1 MREMRAKMA
10 LVMLTTVLVLLVAGC
25 GGGGQEAA
33 VGPPAPG
40 GGGSGSTME
49 IGPMLVQTARTGN
62 FKAESLPTKGDCT
75 FVALYGAQI
84 DYLASTAM
92 LDRVVFVKS
101 GGVQLSS
108 VDTAG
113 VGTRGDKDECCSLQM
128 GGYRNIYV
136 CNLDG
141 SGLVRLTNNSTYE
154 NTPRWS
160 PDGTKIVFSRST
172 GPEQEIFMMNADGTG
187 VTQLTFDGGWWPDW
201 SPDGRQLT
209 CTKWTGGGRN
219 VVCTMNADGSN
230 ELEIPI
236 LAGGQDPTDTNHSTW
251 SPDGTKLALA
261 ASYGGNYEVATYD
274 LYSGNLERLT
284 SADYFSLS
292 PAWDHSGKTQ
302 RIAYMQWGWD
312 AAQPPSLWVM
322 SPDGTNQRKIFASG
336 AGAGA
341 YQETPRWSSD
351 GSLIAFYGWDEA
363 SQDVWI
369 GEVDAPYR
377 LWQVTTG
384 EGNNVDPDL
393 GSPTVQT
400 ERVLIGP
407 DGSDRGGNNP
417 LWTYAP
423 AAIVAFDAEGY
434 RNMVRIGVADEHV
447 GTMQIRPMANV
458 GAQVSGIE
466 VSATD
471 IANVRQDVGWGK
483 WPTVW
488 RFLDTQPGMLLLLFN
503 ANTGKLVSV
512 VATNDSVYAT
522 AAGGASPAY
531 TATAAGDGVQLT
543 GSFSG
548 VFDAEGRNLAESGA
562 SSVTLGADGQVLQ
575 VN

>member
-1 MREMRAKMA
+1 MRAKMA

-33 VGPPAPG
+33 VGPPVPGG

-92 LDRVVFVKS
+92 LDRVVFVKGDYLQAVPCS
-101 GGVQLSS
+101 AG
-108 VDTAG
+108 VDTWGATG
-113 VGTRGDKDECCSLQM
+113 ERCRPQQNNGNGPQA
-128 GGYRNIYV
+128 NIYV

-141 SGLVRLTNNSTYE
+141 SGLMRLTDNASYE
-154 NTPRWS
+154 DSPRWS
-160 PDGTKIVFSRST
+160 PDGTKIAFSRVT
-172 GPEQEIFMMNADGTG
+172 DYEENIFVMNADGTG
-187 VTQLTFDGGWWPDW
+187 DTQLTFDQGWWPDW

-209 CTKWTGGGRN
+209 FTIYGSIF
-219 VVCTMNADGSN
+219 TMNADGSN
-230 ELEIPI
+230 EFRIPI
-236 LAGGQDPTDTNHSTW
+236 IGAWSEGSTW

-261 ASYGGNYEVATYD
+261 TDLWDLPPAIATYD
-274 LYSGNLERLT
+274 LYSGNLEQLT
-284 SADYFSLS
+284 STDYGSER

-302 RIAYMQWGWD
+302 RIAYGRRNWD
-312 AAQPPSLWVM
+312 VWEPTSLWVM
-322 SPDGTNQRKIFASG
+322 SPDGTDQRKIFASG
-336 AGAGA
+336 AIQFA
-341 YQETPRWSSD
+341 PRWSSD
-351 GSLIAFYGWDEA
+351 GSLIAFLARDGA
-363 SQDVWI
+363 SYDVWDVWV
-369 GEVDAPYR
+369 GEIDAPYR
-377 LWQVTTG
+377 LWRVTTG
-384 EGNNVDPDL
+384 EGYNSEPDL

-407 DGSDRGGNNP
+407 DGSDRGGKQP
-417 LWTYAP
+417 LWKWAP

-434 RNMVRIGVADEHV
+434 RNLVRIGVADEHV
-447 GTMQIRPMANV
+447 GTMQIRPMADV

-471 IANVRQDVGWGK
+471 IANVRQDAGWGK

-522 AAGGASPAY
+522 AADGASPAY

>member
-1 MREMRAKMA
+1 
-10 LVMLTTVLVLLVAGC
+10 
-25 GGGGQEAA
+25 
-33 VGPPAPG
+33 
-40 GGGSGSTME
+40 
-49 IGPMLVQTARTGN
+49 
-62 FKAESLPTKGDCT
+62 
-75 FVALYGAQI
+75 
-84 DYLASTAM
+84 
-92 LDRVVFVKS
+92 
-101 GGVQLSS
+101 
-108 VDTAG
+108 
-113 VGTRGDKDECCSLQM
+113 
-128 GGYRNIYV
+128 
-136 CNLDG
+136 
-141 SGLVRLTNNSTYE
+141 
-154 NTPRWS
+154 
-160 PDGTKIVFSRST
+160 
-172 GPEQEIFMMNADGTG
+172 
-187 VTQLTFDGGWWPDW
+187 
-201 SPDGRQLT
+201 
-209 CTKWTGGGRN
+209 
-219 VVCTMNADGSN
+219 MNADGSN
-230 ELEIPI
+230 EFEIPI
-236 LAGGQDPTDTNHSTW
+236 LDDEQQPAWSEGSTW

-261 ASYGGNYEVATYD
+261 ALWDWRLAIATYD
-274 LYSGNLERLT
+274 LYSGNLEKLT
-284 SADYFSLS
+284 APTSDYFNTR

-302 RIAYMQWGWD
+302 RIAYTQWRWD
-312 AAQPPSLWVM
+312 AEQPPSLWVM

-336 AGAGA
+336 AR
-341 YQETPRWSSD
+341 QEAPRWSSD
-351 GSLIAFYGWDEA
+351 GNLIAFQEEIPGG
-363 SQDVWI
+363 SCDVWI

-377 LWQVTTG
+377 LWRVTTG
-384 EGNNVDPDL
+384 GGYNFEPDL
-393 GSPTVQT
+393 GSPAVQT

-407 DGSDRGGNNP
+407 DGSDRGGKQP
-417 LWTYAP
+417 LWKWAP

>member
-1 MREMRAKMA
+1 MRAGIT
-10 LVMLTTVLVLLVAGC
+10 LVMLTAVLVLLIAGC
-25 GGGGQEAA
+25 GGSGQEAA
-33 VGPPAPG
+33 VKPPVP
-40 GGGSGSTME
+40 GGGSGNAME
-49 IGPMLVQTARTGN
+49 IGPMVVQTAKTGN

-92 LDRVVFVKS
+92 LDRVVFVK
-101 GGVQLSS
+101 GDYLQAFPSS
-108 VDTAG
+108 AGVDTWGATG
-113 VGTRGDKDECCSLQM
+113 ERCRPQQNNGNGPQA
-128 GGYRNIYV
+128 NIYV

-141 SGLVRLTNNSTYE
+141 SGLVRLTNNAYWE

-160 PDGTKIVFSRST
+160 PDGTKIVFTRMLDDD
-172 GPEQEIFMMNADGTG
+172 EEIFVMNANGTG
-187 VTQLTFDGGWWPDW
+187 ATQLTFETDSYLPDW

-209 CTKWTGGGRN
+209 FTRYGSIF
-219 VVCTMNADGSN
+219 TMNADGSN
-230 ELEIPI
+230 EFELPI
-236 LAGGQDPTDTNHSTW
+236 GDELAWSAGSTW

-261 ASYGGNYEVATYD
+261 TDCWASSSSIATYD

-284 SADYFSLS
+284 STDYASGR

-302 RIAYMQWGWD
+302 RIAYTQWKIF
-312 AAQPPSLWVM
+312 QPPSLWVM
-322 SPDGTNQRKIFASG
+322 SSDGTNQRKIFSSG
-336 AGAGA
+336 SCQSA
-341 YQETPRWSSD
+341 PRWSSD
-351 GSLIAFYGWDEA
+351 GSLIAFYSSEGWE
-363 SQDVWI
+363 SGSDVWI

-377 LWQVTTG
+377 LWQVTKG
-384 EGNNVDPDL
+384 ADNNVEPDL

-407 DGSDRGGNNP
+407 DGSDRGGKYP
-417 LWTYAP
+417 LWKWAP
-423 AAIVAFDAEGY
+423 AAIVAFDAAGY
-434 RNMVRIGVADEHV
+434 RNVVRIGVADEHIGTLQIQPMSSV
-447 GTMQIRPMANV
+447 GN
-458 GAQVSGIE
+458 QVPAVE
-466 VSATD
+466 VSAAD
-471 IANVRQDVGWGK
+471 IANIRQDAGWGM
-483 WPTVW
+483 PATVW
-488 RFLDTQPGMLLLLFN
+488 KFHSIQPGALLLFLN
-503 ANTGKLVSV
+503 SNTGKLVSV